1 VVTEG
6 YGDYLNQVQDVQRP
20 RTSWRLLGDSVS
32 SFPQEQP
39 GRFVDRVALRGLHM
53 KGCGLLLSRRD
64 AVIMCGGLG
73 ASLLMPALAAA
84 DAQKPMLVRPI
95 PHGHSESLPVIGVGT
110 AGVFNV
116 GASPQERAG
125 ATDVIRALVTG
136 GGTVVDTAPSYGN
149 AENVIGG
156 ILTDTA
162 LRPRVFI
169 ATKLE
174 EYRTGG
180 EATEARESLLRLK
193 TDKVDALQ
201 FHNVRD
207 PSQDMGGLNA
217 LKIQGLCRYT
227 GITTTYKGA
236 YAAAEAILKR
246 GKPDFLEIDYAID
259 NRDAEERLLPA
270 AADVG
275 AAVLV
280 ALPFGRGKLFRKAL
294 GNKLPAWAAD
304 FECTSWSQF
313 FLKFILS
320 HPAVTVVI
328 PGTDKAEHMIDNLA
342 AGRGRLPDA
351 KERARMAEYV
361 ASL

>member
-1 VVTEG
+1 VSLACLVLLRRAQLPNATGAARQVVEFT
-6 YGDYLNQVQDVQRP
+6 QVEFLP
-20 RTSWRLLGDSVS
+20 AGLGM
-32 SFPQEQP
+32 
-39 GRFVDRVALRGLHM
+39 LRSGSAAGVHM
-53 KGCGLLLSRRD
+53 KGDDQLLSRRD
-64 AVIMCGGLG
+64 AVILCGGLG
-73 ASLLMPALAAA
+73 ASLLIPGLSAA
-84 DAQKPMLVRPI
+84 DAQKPMLARPI
-95 PHGHSESLPVIGVGT
+95 PHGHGETLPVIGVGT
-110 AGVFNV
+110 ASVFNV
-116 GASPQERAG
+116 GANPQERTGQAE
-125 ATDVIRALVTG
+125 VIRALVAG

-156 ILTDTA
+156 ILVETK
-162 LRPRVFI
+162 LRSRVFI

-174 EYRTGG
+174 DYRSGG
-180 EATEARESLLRLK
+180 EAAEARESLQRLK

-201 FHNVRD
+201 LHNVHD
-207 PSQDMGGLNA
+207 PGQDMGGLNA
-217 LKIQGLCRYT
+217 LKAQGLCRYT
-227 GITTTYKGA
+227 GITTTFKGA
-236 YAAAEAILKR
+236 YGATEAILKR

-294 GNKLPAWAAD
+294 GSKLPDWAAD
-304 FECTSWSQF
+304 FDCASWGQF

-320 HPAVTVVI
+320 HPAVTAVI

-361 ASL
+361 ASLG